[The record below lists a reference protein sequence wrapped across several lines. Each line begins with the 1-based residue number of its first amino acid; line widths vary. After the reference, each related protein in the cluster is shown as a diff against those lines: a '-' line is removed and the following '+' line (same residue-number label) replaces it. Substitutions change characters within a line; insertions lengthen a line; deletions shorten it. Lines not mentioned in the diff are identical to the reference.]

1 MSVEES
7 GRYSYIVALVKFVKE
22 TAKEANDPV
31 GVSESR
37 EREFSRRGQNKSGKS
52 KGTSR
57 FGEQQQLQA
66 LGNQQNQQQ
75 QREESCQGT
84 GHGRIDDRGKKQLS
98 RCLCRSAHGLDVC
111 SQFIAMSLRDQ
122 LHFVWEKRLCFSC
135 LDGKHAASECKRP
148 SAGYVRGCSGKRCTL
163 LHQSFQGAKKNS
175 GESRSKP
182 YVGSRRG
189 QWKVPVVR
197 AAVHSVRK
205 PR

>member
-7 GRYSYIVALVKFVKE
+7 GRYSSIVTLVNFVKE

-75 QREESCQGT
+75 QREGT

-135 LDGKHAASECKRP
+135 LDGKHTASEC
-148 SAGYVRGCSGKRCTL
+148 
-163 LHQSFQGAKKNS
+163 
-175 GESRSKP
+175 
-182 YVGSRRG
+182 
-189 QWKVPVVR
+189 
-197 AAVHSVRK
+197 
-205 PR
+205 

>member
-7 GRYSYIVALVKFVKE
+7 GRYSSIVTLVNFVEE
-22 TAKEANDPV
+22 TAEEANDPV
-31 GVSESR
+31 GVWESR
-37 EREFSRRGQNKSGKS
+37 ERQFSLRGQNKSGKS

-57 FGEQQQLQA
+57 FSEQQQLQA

-75 QREESCQGT
+75 QQEESCQGS
-84 GHGRIDDRGKKQLS
+84 GHGRIDDRGKKQLSRCLS

-135 LDGKHAASECKRP
+135 LDGKHTASECKRP

-163 LHQSFQGAKKNS
+163 LHQSFRGAKKNS

-182 YVGSRRG
+182 DVGSRRG
-189 QWKVPVVR
+189 Q
-197 AAVHSVRK
+197 
-205 PR
+205 

>member
-7 GRYSYIVALVKFVKE
+7 GRYSSIVTLVKFVKE

-66 LGNQQNQQQ
+66 LGNQQNQRQ

-98 RCLCRSAHGLDVC
+98 RCLCRSTHGLDVC

-122 LHFVWEKRLCFSC
+122 LHFVCEKALF
-135 LDGKHAASECKRP
+135 
-148 SAGYVRGCSGKRCTL
+148 
-163 LHQSFQGAKKNS
+163 
-175 GESRSKP
+175 
-182 YVGSRRG
+182 
-189 QWKVPVVR
+189 
-197 AAVHSVRK
+197 
-205 PR
+205 

>member
-7 GRYSYIVALVKFVKE
+7 GRYSSIVTLANFVEE
-22 TAKEANDPV
+22 TAEEANYTV

-37 EREFSRRGQNKSGKS
+37 ERECSRRGQNKSGKS

-98 RCLCRSAHGLDVC
+98 GCLCRSARPWFGCVLSVHSDDLAGSASFCLGKKAL
-111 SQFIAMSLRDQ
+111 FQ
-122 LHFVWEKRLCFSC
+122 LFGWE
-135 LDGKHAASECKRP
+135 AYCKR
-148 SAGYVRGCSGKRCTL
+148 V
-163 LHQSFQGAKKNS
+163 
-175 GESRSKP
+175 
-182 YVGSRRG
+182 
-189 QWKVPVVR
+189 
-197 AAVHSVRK
+197 
-205 PR
+205 

>member
-7 GRYSYIVALVKFVKE
+7 GRYSSIVTLVNSVEE
-22 TAKEANDPV
+22 TAEEANDPA

-37 EREFSRRGQNKSGKS
+37 EREFSQRGQNKSGKS

-98 RCLCRSAHGLDVC
+98 RCLCRSAHCLDVC

-122 LHFVWEKRLCFSC
+122 LHFVWEKGFVLVVWMGCILQVSVRGHQPVMFEDVLGSIVRYCTSHFREQRRTLVKVEVS
-135 LDGKHAASECKRP
+135 LMWGAGGASERF
-148 SAGYVRGCSGKRCTL
+148 L
-163 LHQSFQGAKKNS
+163 LCVQLST
-175 GESRSKP
+175 
-182 YVGSRRG
+182 V
-189 QWKVPVVR
+189 
-197 AAVHSVRK
+197 
-205 PR
+205 

>member
-7 GRYSYIVALVKFVKE
+7 GRYSSIVTLVNFVEE
-22 TAKEANDPV
+22 TAEEANYTV

-98 RCLCRSAHGLDVC
+98 GCLCRSACPWFGCVLSVHSDVLAGSASFC
-111 SQFIAMSLRDQ
+111 LGKKALFQ
-122 LHFVWEKRLCFSC
+122 LFGWE
-135 LDGKHAASECKRP
+135 AYCKR
-148 SAGYVRGCSGKRCTL
+148 V
-163 LHQSFQGAKKNS
+163 
-175 GESRSKP
+175 
-182 YVGSRRG
+182 
-189 QWKVPVVR
+189 
-197 AAVHSVRK
+197 
-205 PR
+205 